1 LFLAITI
8 EPEMLERQSKGQK
21 TQIIA

>member
-1 LFLAITI
+1 LAITI